1 MKRAC
6 VFFADGTEEC
16 EALLTVDILR
26 RAGVEVVT
34 ASVNGSRSIL
44 SSHNVRLDTDA
55 LAEDIDAAG
64 FDLVVLPGG
73 MPGTTN
79 LAQCPAV
86 KAACL
91 SAAADPDKWV
101 AAICAAPS
109 ALAGFGLLEGKRAT
123 VWPGFKDQMA
133 GAVLVDEPV
142 VEDGNILTGWGLG
155 ASIPFSLR
163 LAARLCGQ
171 ETAEK
176 IRAAIGYPYG
186 F

>member
-6 VFFADGTEEC
+6 VFMANGTEEC

-34 ASVNGSRSIL
+34 ASVNPQPEIL
-44 SSHNVRLDTDA
+44 SSHSVRMDTDA
-55 LAEDIDAAG
+55 IAADIRAAD

-79 LAQCPAV
+79 LKENPYV
-86 KAACL
+86 KTVCQQ
-91 SAAADPDKWV
+91 AAAAGKLV

-109 ALAGFGLLEGKRAT
+109 ALAAFGLLEGKNAT
-123 VWPGFKDQMA
+123 AYPSFTDQLA
-133 GAVLVDEPV
+133 GATLVREPV
-142 VEDGNILTGWGLG
+142 VEDGDIITGWGLG
-155 ASIPFSLR
+155 ASIPFSLALVR
-163 LAARLCGQ
+163 RLCGA

-176 IRAAIGYPYG
+176 IRQAIGYPYG